1 MRDTE
6 NGDESMASQLGHS
19 APSGSSLGAE
29 PMIELRGV
37 EKKFGHNVVLRG
49 VDLAVNRADVVA
61 VIGPS
66 GGGKSTLLRC
76 INLLERPT
84 AGHVLIEGLDITDHA
99 TDLNE
104 VRRRVGMVFQQFN
117 LFPHL
122 TVMDNLT
129 LASRKLLKTPRAAA
143 EEEAETLLARVGLR
157 GMERRM
163 PHQLSGGQQQRV
175 AIARSLMMKPHVM
188 LFDEVTSALD
198 PELVGE
204 VLDVMRE
211 LAESGMTML
220 AVTHEMGFAREV
232 GNRVI
237 FIDGGDIVEDGD
249 PRVVLTDPSS
259 ERARRFLH
267 KVLA

>member
-1 MRDTE
+1 MS
-6 NGDESMASQLGHS
+6 GDQL
-19 APSGSSLGAE
+19 PSTANARKPDLE

-37 EKKFGHNVVLRG
+37 RKQFGDHVVLRE
-49 VDLAVNRADVVA
+49 VNLAVNRGDVVA

-76 INLLERPT
+76 VNLLEHPT
-84 AGHVLIEGLDITDHA
+84 AGQVLIEGVDITERA
-99 TDLNE
+99 TDLNA

-122 TVMDNLT
+122 SVMDNLT
-129 LASRKLLKTPRAAA
+129 LASRKLLKKPRQAA
-143 EEEAETLLARVGLR
+143 EEHAQALLARVGLT
-157 GMERRM
+157 GKERSR
-163 PHQLSGGQQQRV
+163 PHELSGGQQQRV
-175 AIARSLMMKPHVM
+175 AIARSLMMEPHVM

-211 LAESGMTML
+211 LADSGMTML

-237 FIDGGDIVEDGD
+237 LIDGGEIVEDGD
-249 PRVVLTDPSS
+249 PRVVLTNPTS
-259 ERARRFLH
+259 ERARRFLS

>member
-1 MRDTE
+1 MT
-6 NGDESMASQLGHS
+6 GDRLDGTAAARKPDQ
-19 APSGSSLGAE
+19 AP
-29 PMIELRGV
+29 MVELRGV
-37 EKKFGHNVVLRG
+37 RKQFGDNVVLRE
-49 VDLAVNRADVVA
+49 VNLAVNRGDVVA

-76 INLLERPT
+76 VNLLEQPT
-84 AGHVLIEGLDITDHA
+84 AGHVLIEGVDITEPS
-99 TDLNE
+99 TDLNAI
-104 VRRRVGMVFQQFN
+104 RRRVGMVFQQFN

-122 TVMDNLT
+122 SVMDNLT
-129 LASRKLLKTPRAAA
+129 LASRKLLKKPRRAA
-143 EEEAETLLARVGLR
+143 EEQAQALLARVGLT
-157 GMERRM
+157 GKERSM
-163 PHQLSGGQQQRV
+163 PHELSGGQQQRV
-175 AIARSLMMKPHVM
+175 AIARSLMMEPHVM

-211 LAESGMTML
+211 LADSGMTML

-237 FIDGGDIVEDGD
+237 FIDGGEIVEDGD
-249 PRVVLTDPSS
+249 PAVVLTEPTS
-259 ERARRFLH
+259 ERARRFLR

>member
-1 MRDTE
+1 MTSDRLQRTATTPQPE
-6 NGDESMASQLGHS
+6 R
-19 APSGSSLGAE
+19 E
-29 PMIELRGV
+29 PMVELRGV
-37 EKKFGHNVVLRG
+37 RKEFGDHVVLRA
-49 VDLAVNRADVVA
+49 VDLAVNRGDVVA

-76 INLLERPT
+76 VNLLEQPT
-84 AGHVLIEGLDITDHA
+84 AGQVLIEGVDITA
-99 TDLNE
+99 RSTDLNA

-122 TVMDNLT
+122 NVMDNLT
-129 LASRKLLKTPRAAA
+129 LASRKLLKKPRRAA
-143 EEEAETLLARVGLR
+143 EEQAQALLTRVGLT
-157 GMERRM
+157 GKEQSM
-163 PHQLSGGQQQRV
+163 PHELSGGQQQRV
-175 AIARSLMMKPHVM
+175 AIARSLMMEPHVM

-211 LAESGMTML
+211 LAGSGMTML

-237 FIDGGDIVEDGD
+237 FIDGGEIVEDGN
-249 PRVVLTDPSS
+249 PQVVLTNPTS
-259 ERARRFLH
+259 ERAQRFLR

>member
-1 MRDTE
+1 M
-6 NGDESMASQLGHS
+6 SAKQHASKTSDVSRSDG
-19 APSGSSLGAE
+19 

-37 EKKFGHNVVLRG
+37 QKQYGDNVVLRG
-49 VDLAVNRADVVA
+49 VDLTVHRGDVVA

-76 INLLERPT
+76 VNLLEQPT
-84 AGHVLIEGLDITDHA
+84 KGQVLIEGADITA
-99 TDLNE
+99 RSTDLNA

-122 TVMDNLT
+122 NVMDNLT
-129 LASRKLLKTPRAAA
+129 LASRKLLKKPRKDA
-143 EEEAETLLARVGLR
+143 EEQARSLLSRVGL
-157 GMERRM
+157 EDKEDRM

-175 AIARSLMMKPHVM
+175 AIARSLMMEPHIM

-211 LAESGMTML
+211 LADSGMTML
-220 AVTHEMGFAREV
+220 TVTHEMGFAREV

-237 FIDGGDIVEDGD
+237 FIDGGEIVEDGD
-249 PRVVLTDPSS
+249 PRVVLTNPSS
-259 ERARRFLH
+259 ERAQRFLR

>member
-1 MRDTE
+1 MM
-6 NGDESMASQLGHS
+6 GDRSQS
-19 APSGSSLGAE
+19 TATVRE
-29 PMIELRGV
+29 PAAGPVIELRDV
-37 EKKFGHNVVLRG
+37 RKQFGDNVVLRE
-49 VDLAVNRADVVA
+49 VNLTVNRGDVVA

-76 INLLERPT
+76 INLLEQPS
-84 AGHVLIEGLDITDHA
+84 AGHVLIEGLDITQRA
-99 TDLNE
+99 TDLNA

-122 TVMDNLT
+122 SVLDNLT
-129 LASRKLLKTPRAAA
+129 LASRKLLKKPRKAA
-143 EEEAETLLARVGLR
+143 EEQAHALLARVGLT
-157 GMERRM
+157 GKERSM
-163 PHQLSGGQQQRV
+163 PQQLSGGQQQRV
-175 AIARSLMMKPHVM
+175 AIARSLMMEPHVM

-211 LAESGMTML
+211 LAGSGMTML

-237 FIDGGDIVEDGD
+237 FIDGGEIVEDGD
-249 PRVVLTDPSS
+249 PSVVLTNPASD
-259 ERARRFLH
+259 RARRFLR

>member
-1 MRDTE
+1 MT
-6 NGDESMASQLGHS
+6 GDQDQSRAKNDDDV
-19 APSGSSLGAE
+19 GSDQ
-29 PMIELRGV
+29 PMIELRGIQ
-37 EKKFGHNVVLRG
+37 KQFGENVVLRG
-49 VDLAVNRADVVA
+49 VDLTVNRGDVVA

-76 INLLERPT
+76 VNLLEKPT
-84 AGHVLIEGLDITDHA
+84 VGQVLIEGVDITAHS
-99 TDLNE
+99 TDLNA

-122 TVMDNLT
+122 NVMDNLT
-129 LASRKLLKTPRAAA
+129 LASRKLLKKSRKTA
-143 EEEAETLLARVGLR
+143 EAQAQTLLARVGLTDK
-157 GMERRM
+157 EDRM

-175 AIARSLMMKPHVM
+175 AIARSLMMEPHIM

-211 LAESGMTML
+211 LADSGMTML
-220 AVTHEMGFAREV
+220 TVTHEMGFAREV

-237 FIDGGDIVEDGD
+237 FIDGGEIVEDGD
-249 PRVVLTDPSS
+249 PRVVLTNPSS
-259 ERARRFLH
+259 ERAQRFLR